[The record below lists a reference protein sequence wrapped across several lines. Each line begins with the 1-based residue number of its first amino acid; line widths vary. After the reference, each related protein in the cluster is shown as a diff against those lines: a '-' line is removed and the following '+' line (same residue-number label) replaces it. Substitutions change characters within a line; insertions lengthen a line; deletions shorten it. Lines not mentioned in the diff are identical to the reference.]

1 MKDNSKIFKIILSVK
16 FFWYFLSQFYQQIQ
30 KCVFFFNSYSKKLQG
45 GGDICMYGRKEI
57 YPSVLQDIGP
67 LGTLPKKL
75 GGDRGWQRYRQ
86 TKKRRQA
93 GRKTDLQT
101 DGDRQMER
109 DNRRQ
114 TEGDSRT
121 DIAV

>member
-1 MKDNSKIFKIILSVK
+1 METVK
-16 FFWYFLSQFYQQIQ
+16 EL
-30 KCVFFFNSYSKKLQG
+30 
-45 GGDICMYGRKEI
+45 E
-57 YPSVLQDIGP
+57 
-67 LGTLPKKL
+67 
-75 GGDRGWQRYRQ
+75 GDRGWQRYRQ

-101 DGDRQMER
+101 DGDRQMEI

-121 DIAV
+121 DIAVQCFGLASVKTYAR